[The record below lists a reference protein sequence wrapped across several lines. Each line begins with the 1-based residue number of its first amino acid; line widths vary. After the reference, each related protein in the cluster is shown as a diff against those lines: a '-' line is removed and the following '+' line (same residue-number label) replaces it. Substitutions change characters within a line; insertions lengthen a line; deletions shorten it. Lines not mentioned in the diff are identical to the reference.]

1 MNAIAAVVAKK
12 GDIAEQ
18 NNKLNAGNYAGV
30 VDLQIIFVFTLGYL
44 LRLLYNYRCK
54 FYFLMLL

>member
-12 GDIAEQ
+12 GDIVEQ

-44 LRLLYNYRCK
+44 LRLLYNCRCK

>member
-1 MNAIAAVVAKK
+1 MNATAAAVAKK

-30 VDLQIIFVFTLGYL
+30 VDLQIIFVFTLGHL